1 LAGSIRLRAL
11 NLALCRAGAD
21 LSDHN
26 TRGPKRNYEHRTPTP
41 PRRVKVVGNRAK
53 NESDYGGSKGYQ
65 IRYNFSYTIHMK
77 TAISIPDA
85 TFRAAETLAKRLGVS
100 RSQLYRRALEKFMD
114 AERRSEVTEKLN
126 DIYVSE
132 SSELDPVLS
141 EIQITSFPPEE
152 W

>member
-1 LAGSIRLRAL
+1 
-11 NLALCRAGAD
+11 
-21 LSDHN
+21 
-26 TRGPKRNYEHRTPTP
+26 
-41 PRRVKVVGNRAK
+41 
-53 NESDYGGSKGYQ
+53 
-65 IRYNFSYTIHMK
+65 MK